1 MHVSTDTAFAA
12 VLTGFFSQ
20 RLIKQKQASPHTVSA
35 YRDSFRLLLQFVC
48 QRVSKGPSSLTWDD
62 IDAPMV
68 CAFLEDLQKQRGIC
82 SRSRNLRLT
91 AIRSF
96 FKYASFEVPDRLHHF
111 QRVLAIPAARCIRR
125 QINYLSPVEVDALL
139 AAVDQDNWA
148 GRRDHT
154 WLLLAV
160 QTGLRVSELTGLKRS
175 DIQFGSGA
183 YIHVV
188 GKGRKERST
197 PLTKQMVARLK
208 DWLAEPDT
216 SKDATLFPSCRGR
229 RLSNDGVQYL
239 LAKHIRHASKAC
251 PMLEN
256 KRVTPHVL
264 RHTTAMELLK
274 AGVDVSVIA
283 LWLGNESIETTQ
295 IYLEADLDMK
305 RKALEKLSPQ
315 EGNSSLFKPDDALM
329 SYLKSL

>member
-1 MHVSTDTAFAA
+1 MSTNIAFAA

-68 CAFLEDLQKQRGIC
+68 VAFLEDLQQQRGIC

-96 FKYASFEVPDRLHHF
+96 FKYASFEVPDRQHHF
-111 QRVLAIPAARCIRR
+111 QRVLAIPAARCLRR
-125 QINYLSPVEVDALL
+125 QIDFLSPVEVDALL
-139 AAVDQDNWA
+139 SAVDQSSWA
-148 GRRDHT
+148 GRRDYA

-175 DIQFGSGA
+175 DIQFGSGG

-188 GKGRKERST
+188 GKGRKERSI
-197 PLTKQMVARLK
+197 PLTAQMIATLK
-208 DWLAEPDT
+208 DWLAESDT
-216 SKDATLFPSCRGR
+216 SKDATLFPSCRGG

-239 LAKHIRHASKAC
+239 LAKHVRQAGKAC
-251 PMLEN
+251 PTLEN

-264 RHTTAMELLK
+264 RHTAAMELLK

-283 LWLGNESIETTQ
+283 LWLGHESIDTTQ

-305 RKALEKLSPQ
+305 REVLEKLSPY
-315 EGNSSLFKPDDALM
+315 EGEPSQFKPDDALM